1 MNIIKLQVKNFEI
14 IPLEKQYVVENQVN
28 EFAIE
33 FEFDDSWNYE
43 TKYVIFDNEETTYK
57 RPIINN
63 QVIIPS
69 ELLNGR
75 TTIQVYGQ
83 NVENGEIV
91 KRKPS
96 YKYSFSI
103 LNSLSTEGQEES
115 DLPKPTQ
122 WEIYIFQIETML
134 DEFTTD
140 YNEFKDD
147 ITEQFNDLKE
157 ECESKCDDVIERLA
171 QDEQDI
177 QTNTDNIRA
186 NAEAIDALNTSL
198 LDYSLITETG
208 NKISMSINP
217 QTYVI
222 TLSLKDK
229 NDNILS
235 TQSVDLP
242 LETMIVSASY
252 SNGVLTFT
260 LKNGQ
265 TLQVPISDLISGLV
279 STDTFNQAVQ
289 GLSNRITTIEN
300 DYLKSTDKTELQNQ
314 ITANADDI
322 DNIQEEQL
330 TQNADIEY
338 LQQENE
344 RLQRIVSGLPT
355 KNASGTN
362 FVLNDMVNC
371 EIKEISLKGDTLQ
384 DGTPT
389 PDTPVEIQTVT
400 GNQEINV
407 FGKNLFDINDFPF
420 ADGRSYGNNGEL
432 TYWSGYK
439 AILNYFPV
447 KENTTYNFSNNLN
460 KGIYYGLVFYDE
472 NKEKIGYITS
482 TTFTF
487 TTPSRCKYIRFAI
500 QSETIPSWV
509 QIEFGDTPTSYE
521 KYKTP
526 QTKTI
531 SLGNIELCKIGTYQ
545 DKIYKSNDKWYLEK
559 NVGKYTAIESTG
571 YWYLSGNNHCFKSL
585 LENTPLNNIA
595 PYNFDN
601 SLNIGAFNRLL
612 KQALPNDLYLGNE
625 VNAFGISNT
634 QSVGIYFRIYGIDTR
649 EDFINWLN
657 TNQPV
662 IYYAYATPVITE
674 ITDDN
679 LINQLEDV
687 YNIILNENNTIIING
702 NLPSDTLVIGYADIA
717 KLIAS
722 LSSQDNRNVV
732 EENTRKI
739 EEPIEEP
746 IETKEEER

>member
-1 MNIIKLQVKNFEI
+1 MNIIKLQVKDFEI

-75 TTIQVYGQ
+75 TTIQIYGQ
-83 NVENGEIV
+83 NVEDGEIV

-122 WEIYIFQIETML
+122 WEIYISQIETML

-147 ITEQFNDLKE
+147 ITKQFNDLKE
-157 ECESKCDDVIERLA
+157 DCETKCDDVIERLA
-171 QDEQDI
+171 QDEQNI
-177 QTNTDNIRA
+177 QTNTDNIRT
-186 NAEAIDALNTSL
+186 NAESIDALNTSL

-217 QTYVI
+217 NTYVI

-229 NDNILS
+229 NDNTLS

-252 SNGVLTFT
+252 SNGILTFT

-265 TLQVPISDLISGLV
+265 TLQVPIGDLISGLV
-279 STDTFNQAVQ
+279 STDTFNQAIQ
-289 GLSNRITTIEN
+289 SLSNRITTIEN

-314 ITANADDI
+314 ITQNADDI
-322 DNIQEEQL
+322 DDIQEEQL
-330 TQNADIEY
+330 TQNADIES

-344 RLQRIVSGLPT
+344 RLSRIVEGLPT
-355 KNASGTN
+355 KQASGTS
-362 FVLNDMVNC
+362 FVLNDMVKAN
-371 EIKEISLKGDTLQ
+371 IKDYQLRGNTIQ

-389 PDTPVEIQTVT
+389 PDTPVEIQSVK

-407 FGKNLFDINDFPF
+407 FGKNLFNKNSITNDSWLVENGTVSTEHPGYDVSDYIPI
-420 ADGRSYGNNGEL
+420 APNTQYYKGNNG
-432 TYWSGYK
+432 S
-439 AILNYFPV
+439 PR
-447 KENTTYNFSNNLN
+447 N
-460 KGIYYGLVFYDE
+460 KYYDI
-472 NKEKIGYITS
+472 NKQPLDTS
-482 TTFTF
+482 TYQDISIGGNAGTF
-487 TTPSRCKYIRFAI
+487 TTPNKAYYLRI
-500 QSETIPSWV
+500 TINEANADINSL
-509 QIEFGDTPTSYE
+509 QIEQSASATSYE
-521 KYKTP
+521 QYSGTTFP
-526 QTKTI
+526 I
-531 SLGNIELCKIGTYQ
+531 SLGTIELNKIGNYQ
-545 DKIYKSNDKWYLEK
+545 DKIYKQNDKWYLEK
-559 NVGKYTAIESTG
+559 NTDKIILDGVNTTFKTFTTYSGFNRCGIQATNNAISDYQEQQNYNYVRSNYFKNVGKASTPETNSILM
-571 YWYLSGNNHCFKSL
+571 WNSGNYIYCFFVEGTF
-585 LENTPLNNIA
+585 ENIQ
-595 PYNFDN
+595 
-601 SLNIGAFNRLL
+601 
-612 KQALPNDLYLGNE
+612 QAN
-625 VNAFGISNT
+625 
-634 QSVGIYFRIYGIDTR
+634 Q
-649 EDFINWLN
+649 WL
-657 TNQPV
+657 TTHSMEV
-662 IYYAYATPVITE
+662 IYAIATPTITE
-674 ITDDN
+674 ITDEN
-679 LINQLEDV
+679 LISQLEDI

-717 KLIAS
+717 KLISS
-722 LSSQDNRNVV
+722 LSSQDNRSV
-732 EENTRKI
+732 ETRKGGKT
-739 EEPIEEP
+739 EPIEEP

>member
-75 TTIQVYGQ
+75 TTIQIYGQ

-115 DLPKPTQ
+115 VLPTPSQ
-122 WEIYIFQIETML
+122 WEIYISQIETML

-157 ECESKCDDVIERLA
+157 DCESKCDDVIERLA
-171 QDEQDI
+171 QDEQNI
-177 QTNTDNIRA
+177 QTNTDNIRT

-217 QTYVI
+217 NTYVI

-229 NDNILS
+229 NDNVLS

-265 TLQVPISDLISGLV
+265 TLQVPISDLINGLV

-322 DNIQEEQL
+322 DDIQEEQL
-330 TQNADIEY
+330 TQNADIES

-355 KNASGTN
+355 KNASGTS

-384 DGTPT
+384 NGTPT
-389 PDTPVEIQTVT
+389 PDAPVAIQTVT

-407 FGKNLFDINDFPF
+407 CGKNLFNINNFPF

-432 TYWSGYK
+432 TYLSGYK

-447 KENTTYNFSNNLN
+447 NENTTYIFSNNLN

-472 NKEKIGYITS
+472 NKEIIGYISS

-509 QIEFGDTPTSYE
+509 QIELGDTPTSYE
-521 KYKTP
+521 QYSGTTFP
-526 QTKTI
+526 I
-531 SLGNIELCKIGTYQ
+531 SLGNIELCKIGNYQ

-559 NVGKYTAIESTG
+559 QIGKYVYNNDLTTNGITTNHVDFLTPILNVEANTDTNG
-571 YWYLSGNNHCFKSL
+571 RTLSNKLTSRLQNYSG
-585 LENTPLNNIA
+585 LNNVTATKKIRVCITSVLA
-595 PYNFDN
+595 TTYE
-601 SLNIGAFNRLL
+601 
-612 KQALPNDLYLGNE
+612 QALTYLQDL
-625 VNAFGISNT
+625 I
-634 QSVGIYFRIYGIDTR
+634 
-649 EDFINWLN
+649 
-657 TNQPV
+657 
-662 IYYAYATPVITE
+662 IYYILETPVITE
-674 ITDDN
+674 ITDEN
-679 LINQLEDV
+679 LINQLETLNN
-687 YNIILNENNTIIING
+687 YILLTNNTIISNG
-702 NLPSDTLVIGYADIA
+702 NLPVINDITGYVDIMS
-717 KLIAS
+717 LIS
-722 LSSQDNRNVV
+722 TQDNRNVV
-732 EENTRKI
+732 EEKKVITK
-739 EEPIEEP
+739 PIEEP